1 MTDLVMELTGCGP
14 LEAARALMEHKSIED
29 AIDSLLSKPT
39 VSGDKYIPTKP
50 KVNTGLTEEQEE
62 RCKKGRWLQDQV
74 NAVFSVAHS
83 KTQSQQA
90 PLAQQLDDIPA
101 AAVAQKETVSQ
112 LVKNES
118 LQDSGARIAQSVQ
131 QSEKLQ

>member
-1 MTDLVMELTGCGP
+1 MTDMVMELTGCGP
-14 LEAARALMEHKSIED
+14 LEAAKALMEHKSIEN
-29 AIDSLLSKPT
+29 AVDSLLSKPT

-50 KVNTGLTEEQEE
+50 KIETGLTEEQEE

-83 KTQSQQA
+83 KTQSPQV
-90 PLAQQLDDIPA
+90 PLAQQVDDIPA
-101 AAVAQKETVSQ
+101 VGAAQMVSQ
-112 LVKNES
+112 LAMNES
-118 LQDSGARIAQSVQ
+118 LRDVDAKMSQSTP